1 MTLRQVSYFVAVAE
15 AGSFTA
21 AARKLRIAQPSLS
34 QQVQAL
40 ERDIGAALLERTS
53 RGVRLTAAGR
63 EVLPEARA
71 MLAAA
76 QRARLAAR
84 QTETL
89 QGGELEI
96 ATVRSLAVGV
106 LPPLI
111 GEFRTRHRGVRI
123 WLREF
128 AHREHLNDAVL
139 AGVSDIAVGPRP
151 SSWPGPLVALGW
163 EEFAVVLPV
172 SDPLAATDGPV
183 NLRHLA
189 EREWILYEPGHGLD
203 DVVMFACATA
213 GFTPRPAM
221 RTGQAEAA
229 VRLAASGMGVAMV
242 PVTVVP
248 GQLAKISRRMRNPV
262 VRQLAV
268 YSRTH
273 FSPAGAAFATVAAAA
288 YHPARP
294 RRSIVFR

>member
-96 ATVRSLAVGV
+96 ATVRSLA
-106 LPPLI
+106 
-111 GEFRTRHRGVRI
+111 
-123 WLREF
+123 
-128 AHREHLNDAVL
+128 
-139 AGVSDIAVGPRP
+139 AGCCPR
-151 SSWPGPLVALGW
+151 
-163 EEFAVVLPV
+163 
-172 SDPLAATDGPV
+172 
-183 NLRHLA
+183 
-189 EREWILYEPGHGLD
+189 
-203 DVVMFACATA
+203 
-213 GFTPRPAM
+213 
-221 RTGQAEAA
+221 
-229 VRLAASGMGVAMV
+229 
-242 PVTVVP
+242 
-248 GQLAKISRRMRNPV
+248 
-262 VRQLAV
+262 
-268 YSRTH
+268 
-273 FSPAGAAFATVAAAA
+273 
-288 YHPARP
+288 
-294 RRSIVFR
+294 